1 MKGETSNNHISASR
15 LGFGKIFSDP
25 CNTPLILHNPRVSSK
40 SVYRE
45 NPMDFGH
52 PPLKILILTM
62 KALIIVYKLFE
73 AKNLEQNIF
82 TEQIET
88 NIKIY
93 ENHE

>member
-25 CNTPLILHNPRVSSK
+25 CNTPLVLHNPRVSSK

-52 PPLKILILTM
+52 PPFQ
-62 KALIIVYKLFE
+62 V
-73 AKNLEQNIF
+73 
-82 TEQIET
+82 
-88 NIKIY
+88 
-93 ENHE
+93 

>member
-1 MKGETSNNHISASR
+1 
-15 LGFGKIFSDP
+15 
-25 CNTPLILHNPRVSSK
+25 
-40 SVYRE
+40 
-45 NPMDFGH
+45 MDFGH

-73 AKNLEQNIF
+73 AKNLEQNIC

>member
-25 CNTPLILHNPRVSSK
+25 CNTPLVLHNSRVSSK

-52 PPLKILILTM
+52 PPF
-62 KALIIVYKLFE
+62 IICLNDKNIIKLV
-73 AKNLEQNIF
+73 
-82 TEQIET
+82 
-88 NIKIY
+88 
-93 ENHE
+93 